1 MQTPLLAAVITSN
14 ATGLLIFIALAVAI
28 FIFARTAGRGP
39 FVASVI
45 SLYVAY
51 AIYSVFPYRAALVKA
66 SGASAFLV
74 SLVLFAVL
82 AGAAFYLVRKV
93 AVDFNLFGVFSLI
106 VISVLTAG
114 FILTLLY
121 QVLAFQTVYDIG
133 KPLITLFTDTQLFF
147 WWFVGPL
154 AALILLA

>member
-1 MQTPLLAAVITSN
+1 MAAALASN
-14 ATGLLIFIALAVAI
+14 ATGLVVFVALAAALFV
-28 FIFARTAGRGP
+28 FARTAGRGP

-51 AIYSVFPYRAALVKA
+51 AIYSVFPYREALQKLA
-66 SGASAFLV
+66 GASAFV
-74 SLVLFAVL
+74 TSLALFVVL
-82 AGAAFYLVRKV
+82 AGGAFYLIRKV

-106 VISVLTAG
+106 FISILTAG
-114 FILTLLY
+114 FILTILY
-121 QVLAFQTVYDIG
+121 QVLAFQNLYDIG
-133 KPLITLFTDTQLFF
+133 KPLIELFTDKQLFF